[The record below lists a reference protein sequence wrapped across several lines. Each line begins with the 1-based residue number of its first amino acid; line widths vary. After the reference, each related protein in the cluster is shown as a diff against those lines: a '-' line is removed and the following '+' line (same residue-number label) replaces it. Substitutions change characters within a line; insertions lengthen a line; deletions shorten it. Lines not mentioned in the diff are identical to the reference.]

1 MLDFDHLSPQP
12 PLYPEVALAYAQ
24 AALQRSKT
32 ASQVCQV
39 VANQRFGADE
49 AQALDIYLAR
59 APSSS
64 SPSPVLVFA
73 HGGAWTN
80 GYKEW
85 MGLMA
90 PALTAAGITFVSISY
105 RLAPQHKWRAMRD
118 DCLDA
123 IAWVHRHIAVHGGNP
138 GRIAVGG
145 HSAGGHLM
153 ALAALDAEGL
163 QARGVPRSA
172 LFACLPLCAP
182 LDIRYPQRESGT
194 GEERT
199 HQMLLDDASEATA
212 ASPVCQ
218 VSADAPFMLLA
229 YARDDLPRIVNG
241 AGAMAAELQRLRVP
255 TETLVLEG
263 DHFSAAL
270 AVEDAESAWTQRVV
284 RRLHGCT

>member
-1 MLDFDHLSPQP
+1 MDFANLPPQP
-12 PLYPEVALAYAQ
+12 PLYPESAADYSRLALERSR
-24 AALQRSKT
+24 AAVEACKVVPHQKFGPDDYQSLDVYLPQRRGS
-32 ASQVCQV
+32 AGQ
-39 VANQRFGADE
+39 
-49 AQALDIYLAR
+49 
-59 APSSS
+59 
-64 SPSPVLVFA
+64 SPVLVFA

-90 PALTAAGITFVSISY
+90 PALTAAGVTFVSVSY
-105 RLAPQHKWRAMRD
+105 RLAPGHKWRAMRD

-123 IAWVHRHIAVHGGNP
+123 LAWVHRHIGQYGGDP

-153 ALAALDAEGL
+153 ALAALDRPGL
-163 QARGVPRSA
+163 EARGVEPSA
-172 LFACLPLCAP
+172 LVACLPLCAP
-182 LDIRYPQRESGT
+182 LDIRYPHREPGS

-199 HQMLLDDASEATA
+199 HLMILDDSDEAAA

-218 VSADAPFMLLA
+218 VSERAPFMLLA

-241 AGAMAAELQRLRVP
+241 IGAMSDQLARHHVP
-255 TETLVLEG
+255 HEGLVLDG

-270 AVEDAESAWTQRVV
+270 AVEDPTSPWTKRVI
-284 RRLHGCT
+284 RLLNG

>member
-12 PLYPEVALAYAQ
+12 PLYPEIAEAYAQ
-24 AALQRSKT
+24 AALQRSRA
-32 ASQVCQV
+32 ASRVCQV
-39 VANQRFGADE
+39 VANQRFGPDE
-49 AQALDIYLAR
+49 AQALDVYLAR
-59 APSSS
+59 PASV
-64 SPSPVLVFA
+64 SPTSPVLVFA

-90 PALTAAGITFVSISY
+90 PALTAEGITFVSVSY
-105 RLAPQHKWRAMRD
+105 RLAPGHPWQAMRD

-123 IAWVHRHIAVHGGNP
+123 IAWVHRHIAAHGGDP

-153 ALAALDAEGL
+153 ALAALDADGL

-172 LFACLPLCAP
+172 LCACLPLCAP
-182 LDIRYPQRESGT
+182 LDIRYPHREPGS

-199 HQMLLDDASEATA
+199 HQMILGDSSEAAA
-212 ASPVCQ
+212 ASPACQ
-218 VSADAPFMLLA
+218 VDATAPRMVLA

-241 AGAMAAELQRLRVP
+241 MSAMSAELERHRVP
-255 TETLVLEG
+255 NETLVLDG

-270 AVEDAESAWTQRVV
+270 AVEDTQSPWTQRVV
-284 RRLHGCT
+284 RLLHGRI